1 VPEPS
6 APAVESIQSTKPSR
20 IAISA
25 DDPVGAAAQN
35 ALKAGLVAVEFY
47 EVAAREGE
55 IEAIHQLRVANRR
68 LRAAVELFANVLHG
82 SRVNYLRREL
92 HWLGNTAGATR
103 ESDVTEQLMRKR
115 SVRLDSA
122 SQDSLAP
129 IFEELSSLRRVELAK
144 IGEMFSSKRYRMLLE
159 RVASTPLRKLPP
171 TTLVRGTVTVMLRP
185 IARTVRRT
193 GGRLGPDSAPEEF
206 HRLRIRTKRLRYAL
220 EMTDEMTGR
229 RGRKAVK
236 RLTEMQDLLG
246 SHHDAVI
253 AIAWLRRFADTA
265 NAPPTALLAAGA
277 LIQSLHRLQIKLTSR
292 SLERWKKLERDGII
306 RKALAEVA
314 RHARPQDQAP
324 AVPAA

>member
-1 VPEPS
+1 MPEPV
-6 APAVESIQSTKPSR
+6 APAVESVQSAQPPR
-20 IAISA
+20 IAISP

-35 ALKAGLVAVEFY
+35 SLKSGLVALEFY
-47 EVAAREGE
+47 EVAARAGE

-68 LRAAVELFANVLHG
+68 LRAAVELFSSVLHG

-92 HWLGNTAGATR
+92 HWLGSTAGATR

-115 SVRLDSA
+115 SGRLDRT

-129 IFEELSSLRRVELAK
+129 IFEELSSLRRVELAR

-159 RVASTPLRKLPP
+159 RVASTPLRKVPP
-171 TTLVRGTVTVMLRP
+171 TTVVRATVTLMLRP
-185 IARTVRRT
+185 IARAVRRA
-193 GGRLGPDSAPEEF
+193 GARLEPDSAPEEF
-206 HRLRIRTKRLRYAL
+206 HRLRIRTKRLRYAM
-220 EMTDEMTGR
+220 EMIDEMTGR

-236 RLTEMQDLLG
+236 RLVEMQDLLG

-253 AIAWLRRFADTA
+253 AIAWLRHFAGTA
-265 NAPPTALLAAGA
+265 NAPPASLLAAGA
-277 LIQSLHRLQIKLTSR
+277 LIQSLHRLQIKLTTR
-292 SLERWKKLERDGII
+292 SLDRWKKLERDGII

-314 RHARPQDQAP
+314 RNARPQDQAP